1 MDKTA
6 KFWNR
11 IAEYYSKRPVNDE
24 AAYRKKLEKTRSY
37 FRPDMEI
44 LEFGCGT
51 GTTAIAHAPYVKHI
65 LAIDFSTEMIRIC
78 LEKAEVADINNI
90 TFQCSSFDDFSAP
103 DASFDVVLGLN
114 TLHLLDNWEE
124 VIRRAHKML
133 KPGGVFISSTPC
145 IGDTIFRFFK
155 PVAFI
160 GHFFGLLPMLR
171 IFTAK
176 HLEKCLTD
184 TGFFID
190 YQWLPKKNSA
200 VFMVA
205 KRSFEKQKGVGDN

>member
-11 IAEYYSKRPVNDE
+11 IAEYYSQRPVANE
-24 AAYRKKLEKTRSY
+24 ATYLKKLEKTRSY

-51 GTTAIAHAPYVKHI
+51 GSTAISHAPYVKHI

-78 LEKAEVADINNI
+78 LEKAEAADINNI

-103 DASFDVVLGLN
+103 DTSFDAVLGLN
-114 TLHLLDNWEE
+114 TLHLLDDWEE
-124 VIRRAHKML
+124 VIRRVHKML
-133 KPGGVFISSTPC
+133 KPGGIFVTSTPC
-145 IGDTIFRFFK
+145 IGDSIFRFFK
-155 PVAFI
+155 PVATI
-160 GHFFGLLPMLR
+160 GHFFGLLPLLR
-171 IFTAK
+171 VFTAK
-176 HLEKCLTD
+176 QLEKCITD
-184 TGFFID
+184 TGFVID
-190 YQWLPKKNSA
+190 YQWLPKKNAA

-205 KRSFEKQKGVGDN
+205 KKR